1 LHETFTFVWAVTLG
15 TLIGQFDNNQ
25 QFLTFRPLELLH
37 TFRNGQMPCNRRYW
51 SQMADSFKPQ
61 RIPRA
66 NAVTDSE
73 RWQAISTRDVT
84 ANSFVYAVITTKIYC
99 RPSCPARLARRANVE
114 FYDTPSQAEKA
125 GFRACK
131 RCRPHSGQTATQ
143 SNPQV
148 AVVEKACET
157 IRHNL
162 ASGVKPRLRDLA
174 AQAGL
179 TPSHFHRVFKKL
191 VGVTP
196 GQYIGSL
203 GQSGS
208 SSDAWTPDRL
218 SEAETRS
225 DFDTGGFALDL
236 NGETGLSAARLGTP
250 AILDQAWNEFDAL
263 FEQEKWVPDLLSIDP
278 RIILAPE

>member
-1 LHETFTFVWAVTLG
+1 MSES
-15 TLIGQFDNNQ
+15 
-25 QFLTFRPLELLH
+25 
-37 TFRNGQMPCNRRYW
+37 
-51 SQMADSFKPQ
+51 SQPKI
-61 RIPRA
+61 IPRLSA

-73 RWQAISTRDVT
+73 RWKAITKRDIT

-143 SNPQV
+143 SNPQA
-148 AVVEKACET
+148 AVVDQACKT
-157 IRHNL
+157 IRHHL
-162 ASGVKPRLRDLA
+162 VSGVKPRLRELA

-196 GQYIGSL
+196 GQYASSL

-208 SSDAWTPDRL
+208 SSDAWTPDSL
-218 SEAETRS
+218 SEAETRC
-225 DFDTGGFALDL
+225 ALDNGGLAL
-236 NGETGLSAARLGTP
+236 NLIGETGLTGMAASLRTP
-250 AILDQAWNEFDAL
+250 VLMGEAWNAFDAL
-263 FEQEKWVPDLLSIDP
+263 LEQEKWVPDLISIDP

>member
-1 LHETFTFVWAVTLG
+1 MSDL
-15 TLIGQFDNNQ
+15 
-25 QFLTFRPLELLH
+25 
-37 TFRNGQMPCNRRYW
+37 
-51 SQMADSFKPQ
+51 SKPQ
-61 RIPRA
+61 KIPRLSV

-73 RWQAISTRDVT
+73 RWQAITKRDIT
-84 ANSFVYAVITTKIYC
+84 ANFFVYAVTTTKIYC

-114 FYDTPSQAEKA
+114 FYDTPAQAEKA

-143 SNPQV
+143 SNPQA

-162 ASGVKPRLRDLA
+162 VSGVKPRLRDLA

-196 GQYIGSL
+196 GQYIASR

-208 SSDAWTPDRL
+208 SSDAWTPGRL

-225 DFDTGGFALDL
+225 DFDTGGFAPDHK
-236 NGETGLSAARLGTP
+236 GETGSTGLAAVSCRSPVIMDET
-250 AILDQAWNEFDAL
+250 WNIFDAW
-263 FEQEKWVPDLLSIDP
+263 FEQEKWVPDLSSVDP

>member
-1 LHETFTFVWAVTLG
+1 
-15 TLIGQFDNNQ
+15 
-25 QFLTFRPLELLH
+25 
-37 TFRNGQMPCNRRYW
+37 M
-51 SQMADSFKPQ
+51 SDSSKPQ
-61 RIPRA
+61 RIPRLSA
-66 NAVTDSE
+66 NHAVTDSE
-73 RWQAISTRDVT
+73 RWQAIANRDVT

-143 SNPQV
+143 SNPQA

-157 IRHNL
+157 IQHNL
-162 ASGVKPRLRDLA
+162 ASGLKPRLRDLA

-196 GQYIGSL
+196 GQYIGTL

-208 SSDAWTPDRL
+208 SSDAWTPDGL
-218 SEAETRS
+218 SETETRS
-225 DFDTGGFALDL
+225 EFDTGGFALDL
-236 NGETGLSAARLGTP
+236 NGETGSTGLLAARLGSP
-250 AILDQAWNEFDAL
+250 FILDDAWNEFDAL
-263 FEQEKWVPDLLSIDP
+263 FEQEQWVPDSFCIDP
-278 RIILAPE
+278 RMILASE